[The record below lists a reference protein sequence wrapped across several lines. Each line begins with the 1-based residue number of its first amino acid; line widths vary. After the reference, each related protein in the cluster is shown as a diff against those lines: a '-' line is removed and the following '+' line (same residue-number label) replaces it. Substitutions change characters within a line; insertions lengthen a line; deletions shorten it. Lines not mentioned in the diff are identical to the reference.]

1 MTTNKAILFSN
12 TAIPDLTGY
21 KALSKTGIYYDDSND
36 FSMLPDDYAF
46 FVDENGERHYSFTT
60 TKESM
65 LCFKMADTYKYA
77 TVVEPQET
85 YSIVFLKD
93 RFDKLPDCKRVVM
106 WPYGMDWNYDYAL
119 YDCKISH
126 YASFFWNGE
135 RHASDGSDDAWKDA
149 IAEGNFVAII
159 AE

>member
-12 TAIPDLTGY
+12 TATPDLTGY
-21 KALSKTGIYYDDSND
+21 KALSKTEVYYDDNND

-60 TKESM
+60 TKENM
-65 LCFKMADTYKYA
+65 LYFRMVDTYKYA

-106 WPYGMDWNYDYAL
+106 WPYGMDWNCDYAL

-149 IAEGNFVAII
+149 VKEAKYVAIV

>member
-12 TAIPDLTGY
+12 TATPDLTGY
-21 KALSKTGIYYDDSND
+21 KALSKTEVYYDDNND
-36 FSMLPDDYAF
+36 FDMLPEDYAF

-60 TKESM
+60 IKENM
-65 LCFKMADTYKYA
+65 LYFRMVDTYKYA

-106 WPYGMDWNYDYAL
+106 WPYGIDWIYDYAL
-119 YDCKISH
+119 YDYKISH
-126 YASFFWNGE
+126 YASFFWNDE